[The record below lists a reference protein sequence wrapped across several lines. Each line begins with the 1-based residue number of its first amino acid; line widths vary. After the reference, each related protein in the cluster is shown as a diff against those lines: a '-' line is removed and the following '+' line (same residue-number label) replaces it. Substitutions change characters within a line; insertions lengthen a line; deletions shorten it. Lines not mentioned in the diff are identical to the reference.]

1 VTGCKRKKAALPP
14 FFFSAPRLL
23 AFFAR
28 QHVFIGCARRYPL
41 SLNNLIRALRLTS
54 AVRASP
60 RVTFGATEKIFL

>member
-1 VTGCKRKKAALPP
+1 
-14 FFFSAPRLL
+14 
-23 AFFAR
+23 
-28 QHVFIGCARRYPL
+28 VFIGCARRYPL